1 MRRANRAIRLFNITF
16 RKELWDTA
24 SSLSAVILIVGG
36 MIAYGIL
43 YNLLYRPNIVREAPI
58 VVVDNSRTH
67 LSRHLVSL
75 VDASPSA
82 EVVATAADLGEARTM
97 LSRGEA
103 AAILYLPHD
112 MSRRIGRGEQAIF
125 VTLSPTATFL
135 YYEATAEAIADAML
149 ALDSDTREDMLW
161 TLPIPLQEAL
171 SNRTTAD
178 VVGNALFNPTKGYA
192 DYLIPVVFVIII
204 FQTMVMI
211 ISMNSGG
218 RAAMGITPLRG
229 REIGFGGRVIITL
242 ARSATYCLI
251 YGLLAIFLVGLLPL
265 IFDLPHL
272 ASTLNLM
279 TLLLPFMLATSLFG
293 QAFGRLFND
302 REAPV
307 VLITFF
313 SVGLIFIAGI
323 SYPLELLPI
332 PWHATHYLLP
342 AAPATLAFVELNS
355 MSATLADIA
364 PQLATLWLQAIAYL
378 LLATIPSQGFR

>member
-1 MRRANRAIRLFNITF
+1 MRRVNNAIRLFNISF
-16 RKELWDTA
+16 SKELRDIAT
-24 SSLSAVILIVGG
+24 SLSAVILIVGG
-36 MIAYGIL
+36 MIAYGVL

-58 VVVDNSRTH
+58 VVIDNSHSRI
-67 LSRHLVSL
+67 SRHLTSL

-82 EVVATAADLGEARTM
+82 EIVATATDLGEARSM
-97 LSRGEA
+97 LSRSEA
-103 AAILYLPHD
+103 VAILYMPHD

-135 YYEATAEAIADAML
+135 YYEATVEAIAEAML
-149 ALDSDTREDMLW
+149 ALDSDIREDMLW
-161 TLPIPLQEAL
+161 TLPITLQEAL
-171 SNRTTAD
+171 SNRTTTE

-204 FQTMVMI
+204 FQTMVMVV
-211 ISMNSGG
+211 SMTSGG
-218 RAAMGITPLRG
+218 RRAMGITPLRG
-229 REIGFGGRVIITL
+229 REIGFGGRVTITL

-251 YGLLAIFLVGLLPL
+251 YGMLSIFLVGLLPH

-272 ASTLNLM
+272 ASTPKLAM
-279 TLLLPFMLATSLFG
+279 LLLPFMLATSLFG

-323 SYPLELLPI
+323 SYPLELLPTL
-332 PWHATHYLLP
+332 WKAVHYLFP

-355 MSATLADIA
+355 MSSSLADIA
-364 PQLATLWLQAIAYL
+364 PQLTILWLQSVAYL
-378 LLATIPSQGFR
+378 LLATLPSRGFR

>member
-1 MRRANRAIRLFNITF
+1 MRRTNNTTRLFGIAF
-16 RKELWDTA
+16 RKELYDIAT
-24 SSLSAVILIVGG
+24 SLSAVILIVGG

-67 LSRHLVSL
+67 LSRHLASL

-82 EVVATAADLGEARTM
+82 EIVATAADLGEARTM
-97 LSRGEA
+97 LSHDEA

-161 TLPIPLQEAL
+161 TLPIPLQETL
-171 SNRTTAD
+171 SNRTTAN

-211 ISMNSGG
+211 VSMNSGG

-251 YGLLAIFLVGLLPL
+251 YGLLAIFLVGLLPH

-272 ASTLNLM
+272 SSAPKLM
-279 TLLLPFMLATSLFG
+279 MLLLPFMLATSLFG
-293 QAFGRLFND
+293 QAFGRLFNN
-302 REAPV
+302 REAPI

-323 SYPLELLPI
+323 SYPLELLPT

-364 PQLATLWLQAIAYL
+364 PQLATLWLQSAAYL
-378 LLATIPSQGFR
+378 LLATIPAQGFR

>member
-161 TLPIPLQEAL
+161 TLPITLQEAL